1 MENISRIINH
11 PFLLKRVSSR
21 RIHFLIAPHLSCL
34 QTIKNLPKFFSDYIS
49 PRCTRF
55 QQFASSILLHF
66 LVKQRNEARGWEEAS
81 SRR

>member
-34 QTIKNLPKFFSDYIS
+34 QTIKNLSKFFSDYIS
-49 PRCTRF
+49 PRF

-66 LVKQRNEARGWEEAS
+66 LVKQRNEARGWEGAS